1 MKHISVLL
9 NEAVE
14 ALNLRKDGLYVD
26 CTLGGGGHSS
36 LILSKIPNGHLFAFD
51 QDAYA
56 IDVAREKLS
65 LVADNFTII
74 NSNFSNIKEVLNQ
87 RGVSGVDGILY
98 DLGVSSFQIDLPER
112 GFSYRLDGPLDMRMN
127 QNQTL
132 DAYTIVNTY
141 NEERLKKLLYEYG
154 EERYAPLIAK
164 KIAIEREKKPIT
176 STLEL
181 VDIIKKAVPAN
192 YLRLGHP
199 AKQTFQA
206 IRIEVNNELGILRK
220 SLENGLTML
229 NRGGRMVVISFHSLE
244 DRIVKKLFKEKT
256 TLNLPKGLPFIPS
269 GYDIEFELV
278 NHKIIIPSD
287 DELTTNTRSHSAK
300 MRVIQKK

>member
-1 MKHISVLL
+1 MHISVLL
-9 NEAVE
+9 EECINN
-14 ALNLRKDGLYVD
+14 LNLKEDSIVVD
-26 CTLGGGGHSS
+26 CTLGYAGHSS
-36 LILSKIPNGHLFAFD
+36 EILKRIKKGYLYAFD
-51 QDAYA
+51 QDKEA
-56 IDVAREKLS
+56 INNASLKLKKIG
-65 LVADNFTII
+65 NNYKII
-74 NSNFSNIKEVLNQ
+74 NSNFVNLKEELNKLNINEV
-87 RGVSGVDGILY
+87 DCILY
-98 DLGVSSFQIDLPER
+98 DLGVSSPQLDEKER
-112 GFSYRLDGPLDMRMN
+112 GFSFHQDARLDMRMN

-181 VDIIKKAVPAN
+181 VDIIKKAIPAN

>member
-1 MKHISVLL
+1 M
-9 NEAVE
+9 
-14 ALNLRKDGLYVD
+14 
-26 CTLGGGGHSS
+26 
-36 LILSKIPNGHLFAFD
+36 
-51 QDAYA
+51 
-56 IDVAREKLS
+56 
-65 LVADNFTII
+65 
-74 NSNFSNIKEVLNQ
+74 
-87 RGVSGVDGILY
+87 
-98 DLGVSSFQIDLPER
+98 
-112 GFSYRLDGPLDMRMN
+112 
-127 QNQTL
+127 
-132 DAYTIVNTY
+132 
-141 NEERLKKLLYEYG
+141 
-154 EERYAPLIAK
+154 
-164 KIAIEREKKPIT
+164 
-176 STLEL
+176 
-181 VDIIKKAVPAN
+181 
-192 YLRLGHP
+192 RLGHP